1 VPSWHYPGGYA
12 ESVIAP
18 VTALARI
25 PDELSFAEAAAR
37 AMGFERIAIARG
49 ADKEANAREL
59 GAHHYIDSTAGDD
72 AAALQALGGA
82 EVVLTI

>member
-1 VPSWHYPGGYA
+1 VPSWHYPGGYV

-25 PDELSFAEAAAR
+25 PDELSF
-37 AMGFERIAIARG
+37 
-49 ADKEANAREL
+49 
-59 GAHHYIDSTAGDD
+59 T
-72 AAALQALGGA
+72 AALQALGGA